1 MTSSSLT
8 SPCKYSC
15 SAPKG
20 LKANWGGKNQ
30 LQESDWYRLESK
42 KPTTPM
48 DVWLRHDSR
57 RCWTGKSYGPL
68 SSRAFSDASLWTPFY
83 LQTHKM
89 EALRKADL
97 RDDSSV
103 LWLLVRGSSQLS
115 TAVLAFPPHSSIPT
129 LPPPASLVWSP
140 STTCSEF
147 HCCLHLGKIQ
157 IVISRTANISLRHFL
172 PQKVCWHWGLQF
184 SIQRI
189 QKN

>member
-1 MTSSSLT
+1 
-8 SPCKYSC
+8 
-15 SAPKG
+15 
-20 LKANWGGKNQ
+20 
-30 LQESDWYRLESK
+30 
-42 KPTTPM
+42 M
-48 DVWLRHDSR
+48 DVWLQHDSR
-57 RCWTGKSYGPL
+57 RCWTGESYTPL

-103 LWLLVRGSSQLS
+103 LRLLVRGSSQLS
-115 TAVLAFPPHSSIPT
+115 TAVLTFPPHSIPM

-147 HCCLHLGKIQ
+147 RCCLHLGKIQ
-157 IVISRTANISLRHFL
+157 IMISRTANISLRHFL

-189 QKN
+189 QKTKILQVQSWTCLFFFPLKSLSKKCGSSFRRVQSLAFP